1 MTVEVTTYYSGPYI
15 TNGATTVFPFSFIS
29 MDADELGV
37 LLRDADGADT
47 VVSTSLYSVT
57 RAANGT
63 GSVVFSSA
71 PASGSDLYIF
81 SDVSFAQSVE
91 FEDGSGWKAAPVNS
105 VADRSAARDIW
116 LKGKVGRALVAP
128 LGETGGELPSV
139 DNRVGKYLA
148 WDAEGNPVAADGTG
162 PDGGLRADLAA
173 SGGAALTGFI
183 QSGAGGVAR
192 SVQSKVRELVS
203 VKDYGA
209 AGDGTT
215 DDSSSVQAAIDFV
228 NTAGGGVVWFPL
240 GTFLCNTPLELP
252 NGVLLRGSGREGT
265 IILKDSTTTKNFTI
279 TASALVTDIY
289 APGTLPSALNAVI
302 VLTGSGGRYTG
313 GIEDLAI
320 EGTYATALNYESQK
334 VEFGIVSV
342 GSVSDFTLR
351 NCAITAVQYGAIFPV
366 IFAST
371 ITQNRISDCLYGLGI
386 DGTSTS
392 TAVFSNYANNCRTYG
407 FYFRA
412 LHYSLIYGNA
422 CDFLNL
428 PSRFPTRTRTCAA
441 YTFRSCRGTKI
452 NNNGQEQTYG
462 RNYRFID
469 TVACTIENNINIGIG
484 SDYTGTDEIAFIY
497 SDYQM
502 SNCTVRNNYS
512 WSYKASGLISGGAN
526 AAKHHNIYFEGQT
539 FVSNND
545 FDNNIVANSNTGV
558 PIEAGYGNNVPA
570 SWANAA
576 FGGRLVSDYET
587 DPVLTANTPGDL
599 AVTYNSGN
607 KHYNEVVGKLIHIF
621 GCFDVTITYTTASSF
636 LIFSGFPTNSAT
648 LWKIGITGVEGGSG
662 LAKKLG
668 SFRLNASGT
677 SGIAFDETDATYA
690 ITDIPTG
697 TTLQIF
703 YDGWY
708 RRDV

>member
-1 MTVEVTTYYSGPYI
+1 MAAQLLIPPFRATDANGNPISGAKWKFYATGTLTPATVYSDKDL
-15 TNGATTVFPFSFIS
+15 A
-29 MDADELGV
+29 
-37 LLRDADGADT
+37 
-47 VVSTSLYSVT
+47 TSL
-57 RAANGT
+57 
-63 GSVVFSSA
+63 GSVVTADSGGKFSPIYGDVALSYRAILTNSEDVAVGYDFDPINTDALTILASTIGSQLVGFSHANSYSSA
-71 PASGSDLYIF
+71 TVGKTLKAFISVTDAPF
-81 SDVSFAQSVE
+81 SAVG
-91 FEDGSGWKAAPVNS
+91 DG
-105 VADRSAARDIW
+105 VANDSAA
-116 LKGKVGRALVAP
+116 
-128 LGETGGELPSV
+128 
-139 DNRVGKYLA
+139 
-148 WDAEGNPVAADGTG
+148 
-162 PDGGLRADLAA
+162 
-173 SGGAALTGFI
+173 I
-183 QSGAGGVAR
+183 QS
-192 SVQSKVRELVS
+192 
-203 VKDYGA
+203 
-209 AGDGTT
+209 
-215 DDSSSVQAAIDFV
+215 AIDFV

-252 NGVLLRGSGREGT
+252 NGVSLKGTGREGS
-265 IILKDSTTTKNFTI
+265 IIRKDSTTTKAFTI
-279 TASALVTDIY
+279 TATALVNDIY
-289 APGTLPSALNAVI
+289 VPGTIPSALNAVI

-351 NCAITAVQYGAIFPV
+351 NCAITATQYGAIFPV

-371 ITQNRISDCLYGLGI
+371 ITQNRISECLYGLGI

-412 LHYSLIYGNA
+412 LHYSQIYGNA

-497 SDYQM
+497 SDNQM

-558 PIEAGYGNNVPA
+558 PIEAGYGNNVPV
-570 SWANAA
+570 SWTNAA

-621 GCFDVTITYTTASSF
+621 GCFDVTVTYTTASSF

-648 LWKIGITGVEGGSG
+648 LWKIAITGVEGGSG